1 MPAEVPDQKPRLSTA
16 ELQELLATVPC
27 EPVDH
32 PLLVVGVRGYYADKL
47 GKPKKN
53 DRNLYDDAIFVH
65 TPFVTASYNANTDPS
80 SYRKGQGTAEDTKG
94 MASLKPGLWPVYRFG
109 LHGKSKYFALC
120 QTGGKVTVVRDGEPD
135 YEDTGYFGINIHRGG
150 YNTTSSL
157 GCQTIHPTQWDSFIS
172 LVKDQAQRLRGADWK
187 GASVTYALV
196 ERSFL

>member
-1 MPAEVPDQKPRLSTA
+1 
-16 ELQELLATVPC
+16 
-27 EPVDH
+27 
-32 PLLVVGVRGYYADKL
+32 
-47 GKPKKN
+47 
-53 DRNLYDDAIFVH
+53 
-65 TPFVTASYNANTDPS
+65 
-80 SYRKGQGTAEDTKG
+80 

-109 LHGKSKYFALC
+109 LHGKSQYFALC

-187 GASVTYALV
+187 GTSVTYALV